1 MRAAKG
7 HAVNTLPTRI
17 RRASRVLAPAALAGG
32 LVLAAAGAASAHVG
46 ITPSST
52 DAGASSLLTI
62 AVPHGCGDS
71 PTTKVAISLPAE
83 LVDAQPTVNA
93 NWTVEKVT
101 QKLDSPQK
109 LADGSSVT
117 QRTSQVVYTAKT
129 PLDSHLRDTF
139 VLSVKLP
146 ADAAGKTLYF
156 PTLQTCE
163 QGSTDWKEIPAEGAG
178 HDSVKS
184 PAPSVIVTAAKAA
197 STDHSGHASAD
208 TADPA
213 SATTPTAAE
222 GGAAAGWAGLG
233 AGLAGLVLG
242 GIALFRTRA
251 RKA

>member
-1 MRAAKG
+1 M
-7 HAVNTLPTRI
+7 NTLTTHT
-17 RRASRVLAPAALAGG
+17 RRASRIIVPTALAAG
-32 LVLAAAGAASAHVG
+32 LLLGAAGAASAHVG

-52 DAGASSLLTI
+52 DAGSSSLLTV
-62 AVPHGCGDS
+62 AVPHGCGES

-93 NWTVEKVT
+93 NWTVEKVV
-101 QKLDSPQK
+101 QKLDAPQK
-109 LADGSSVT
+109 LADGASVT

-129 PLDSHLRDTF
+129 PLESHLRDTF

-163 QGSTDWKEIPAEGAG
+163 KGSTDWNEIPAAGAA

-184 PAPSVIVTAAKAA
+184 PAPSVTVAGAKAPA
-197 STDHSGHASAD
+197 GEHAEHGAVD

-213 SATTPTAAE
+213 STTASST
-222 GGAAAGWAGLG
+222 GGAAVAGWAGLA
-233 AGLAGLVLG
+233 AGLAGLALG
-242 GIALFRTRA
+242 AAALVRTRG